1 MAAEDEQMVIPVSWF
16 QRLTRNQLLT
26 LISLAAAAGLWIYDL
41 NGDVVTMKERL
52 ARTEARLEALNSE
65 FQKRDKDMSITLAT
79 LGVSLVTIDAR
90 LKSIETN
97 VRKMA
102 Q

>member
-41 NGDVVTMKERL
+41 NGDVVSMKERL
-52 ARTEARLEALNSE
+52 ARTEARLEALDRE

-79 LGVSLVTIDAR
+79 LGVSLMTIDKR
-90 LKSIETN
+90 LTSIETN
-97 VRKMA
+97 VRKIA

>member
-1 MAAEDEQMVIPVSWF
+1 MTASDEQMVIPVSWF

-26 LISLAAAAGLWIYDL
+26 LLGVLAAACLWVYDM
-41 NGDVVTMKERL
+41 NGDLVSMKERL
-52 ARTEARLEALNSE
+52 ARTEARLEAMSTKYAE
-65 FQKRDKDMSITLAT
+65 QDKADSVTLAT
-79 LGVSLVTIDAR
+79 LGVSLLMIDKR
-90 LKSIETN
+90 LTSIETN